1 MAKKTTRKTSSKKTS
16 SRSAKAT
23 RKPAARKKTAA
34 KKSSTKKPA
43 AKKTQKKA
51 SKKTSKKTPSRSTS
65 RSAAGSR
72 KTSKKTTAKKTTAK
86 KTTAKKTSA
95 KKTTAK
101 AATKSPATKKT
112 TAGSSRPA
120 RGASSAP
127 RTRIQA
133 PPPRPE
139 RRVRPAKFDAKQLA
153 AIKEQLTK
161 ERTDLEQQLTEVE
174 EESFTGTQS
183 ELSGDAGLNDDFAD
197 AGSATFD
204 RENAL
209 SIRNNIRDLIDQI
222 TRAMGRIDEGTY
234 GTCER
239 CGKPI
244 DAARLKAL
252 PHALLCMDCKRRE
265 ERAR

>member
-1 MAKKTTRKTSSKKTS
+1 MPKSATKKVTAKKPAKKSVAKKTV
-16 SRSAKAT
+16 
-23 RKPAARKKTAA
+23 
-34 KKSSTKKPA
+34 KKPA
-43 AKKTQKKA
+43 AKKKSAVKK
-51 SKKTSKKTPSRSTS
+51 P
-65 RSAAGSR
+65 
-72 KTSKKTTAKKTTAK
+72 TAKKSVRKPAAK
-86 KTTAKKTSA
+86 KT
-95 KKTTAK
+95 
-101 AATKSPATKKT
+101 TKKT
-112 TAGSSRPA
+112 TAASKSKKTPA
-120 RGASSAP
+120 KKTPTKATTARTKKAPTPRAPSAP
-127 RTRIQA
+127 KQVL
-133 PPPRPE
+133 PPRPPA

-153 AIKEQLTK
+153 DIKDQLIQ
-161 ERTDLEQQLTEVE
+161 ERSDLERQMAEVE

-183 ELSGDAGLNDDFAD
+183 ELTGDVGLNDDFAD

-222 TRAMGRIDEGTY
+222 SRAIVRIDEGDY
-234 GTCER
+234 GQCER